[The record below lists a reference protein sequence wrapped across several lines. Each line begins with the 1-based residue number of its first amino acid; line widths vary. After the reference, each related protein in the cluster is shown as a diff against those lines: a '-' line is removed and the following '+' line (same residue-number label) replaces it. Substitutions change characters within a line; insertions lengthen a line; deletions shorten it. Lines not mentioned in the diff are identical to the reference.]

1 MQDELAGTLME
12 VLWKSHLGSHC
23 ITWSQYQ
30 NWEILVSVVQ
40 IMSVTVN
47 RLISTDVAIDVLKCN
62 IIVYT
67 VVKNK
72 HVYNIETDYN
82 MNQQVFFV

>member
-1 MQDELAGTLME
+1 
-12 VLWKSHLGSHC
+12 
-23 ITWSQYQ
+23 
-30 NWEILVSVVQ
+30 
-40 IMSVTVN
+40 MSVTVN